1 MTKLEITIQERNGKP
16 AITWMQQK
24 GDPLPD
30 KLWESIN
37 VAIANA
43 VEKGE

>member
-16 AITWMQQK
+16 AITWMQLK